1 MNFYKP
7 VTLEEYN
14 ATLRDSVNAYYT
26 HAMNDP
32 RMSREE
38 AIQSTAEMSEGYLNA
53 VNGFQEAQAAEVGNA
68 TDVAMGNEGIDGGVE
83 VGGEGC
89 EGGIGM

>member
-1 MNFYKP
+1 MDFNKP

-26 HAMNDP
+26 HAINDP
-32 RMSREE
+32 TMSREE

-53 VNGFQEAQAAEVGNA
+53 VSEFQEAQAAEVSNTA
-68 TDVAMGNEGIDGGVE
+68 DMSISNEGVDAGAE

-89 EGGIGM
+89 DGGIGM